1 MGIKQNDTGKHKNN
15 WLPPIDRMTVSPDTY
30 CVHAKAAG

>member
-1 MGIKQNDTGKHKNN
+1 MEMHENN
-15 WLPPIDRMTVSPDTY
+15 QLPPINRMTVSPDMY